1 MNCSLK
7 TSGVCLQSKREE
19 PAAAA
24 FNACKLQERGESR
37 QAWQIS
43 SCIALSQR
51 QAQIV
56 PDPDSSHPASFGSK
70 MPLALFD
77 FWVYHI

>member
-1 MNCSLK
+1 MDCSLK
-7 TSGVCLQSKREE
+7 TSGVCLQSKREK
-19 PAAAA
+19 PAAAV
-24 FNACKLQERGESR
+24 FNACKLQEHRESR

-51 QAQIV
+51 QAQTV
-56 PDPDSSHPASFGSK
+56 PDPDSSHPARFGSE

-77 FWVYHI
+77 F